1 MELRSYWQ
9 LFLRRWLLVVI
20 PAAVVLIVGLA
31 TYQPPPQAYNVG
43 VRFLVAQTPQTAA
56 PTIQEERYY
65 NWLASEY
72 IVNGLTDWAQGRNF
86 ATAVSAELAAQGI
99 NVPAGAIQVAADNV
113 RSMLT
118 LAISYR
124 DAQTLEAIMH
134 AAVTV
139 LTEQNG
145 AALPQLGGE
154 TAVIIPLDEL
164 IVVPISAGLRA
175 QLDLPLRLALALG
188 AGAGLALLAEY
199 LDPTVRDK
207 AYLEKIGLNVLGEIP
222 RNKVRRR
229 SVLWN

>member
-9 LFLRRWLLVVI
+9 LFLRRWPLLLI
-20 PAAVVLIVGLA
+20 PAAVVLVVGLA
-31 TYQPPPQAYNVG
+31 TYRPAPQAYNVG
-43 VRFLVAQTPQTAA
+43 MRFLVAQPPQTMA

-86 ATAVSAELAAQGI
+86 ATAVSAQLATQGI
-99 NVPAGAIQVAADNV
+99 DVPAGAIQIAADNV

-118 LAISYR
+118 LSISYAE
-124 DAQTLEAIMH
+124 AQTLEAIMR

-145 AALPQLGGE
+145 TALPQLGGE
-154 TAVIIPLDEL
+154 TAVIIPLDEP

-175 QLDLPLRLALALG
+175 QLELPLRIALALG
-188 AGAGLALLAEY
+188 AGVGLALLAEY

-207 AYLEKIGLNVLGEIP
+207 AYLEKIGLSVLG
-222 RNKVRRR
+222 
-229 SVLWN
+229 VLPKER